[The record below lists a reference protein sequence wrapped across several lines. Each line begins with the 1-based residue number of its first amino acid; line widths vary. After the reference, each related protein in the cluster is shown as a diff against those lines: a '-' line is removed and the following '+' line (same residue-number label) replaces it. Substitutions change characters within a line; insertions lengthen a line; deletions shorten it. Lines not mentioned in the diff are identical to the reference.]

1 MARTNVCFWLTLLT
15 MTVLAGCGESGVF
28 PAEPTPSEAGTATAD
43 TTVHPQLRDLKAV
56 PRTVIPKTE
65 AECNA
70 VDGQW
75 APQGL
80 PGGGPVCSLR
90 SSDRRKICTD
100 SSQCQGFCLV
110 ADDIAV
116 GTQNAL
122 GSCAEWDI
130 TYGCNRSIIDGKV
143 QSWCGH

>member
-1 MARTNVCFWLTLLT
+1 MARTNVCFWLTLLAI
-15 MTVLAGCGESGVF
+15 TVLAGCGESGVF

-43 TTVHPQLRDLKAV
+43 ATVHPQLRDLKAV
-56 PRTVIPKTE
+56 PRPVIPKTE

-70 VDGQW
+70 LDGQW

-90 SSDRRKICTD
+90 STDRYKICTD
-100 SSQCQGFCLV
+100 SEQCQGVCLV

-122 GSCAEWDI
+122 GSCAEWDR
-130 TYGCNRSIIDGKV
+130 TYGCHKLVVQGKV
-143 QSWCGH
+143 ESWCGH